1 MRPNSQEIADSEPCQ
16 ISKIEYFIKSPVEL
30 QYIQTPDIFK
40 PFAYSQPNCVS
51 CSLMYQLSLREKRPN
66 TELFLV
72 RIFLHSDCIRRD
84 TSYLSVFSSNAG
96 KYGPEV
102 TPYLDTFH
110 ALYSLEL
117 LTYYFHCIHYSLS
130 KVLPTPQLL
139 IFSASLQYIQR
150 FQ

>member
-1 MRPNSQEIADSEPCQ
+1 
-16 ISKIEYFIKSPVEL
+16 
-30 QYIQTPDIFK
+30 
-40 PFAYSQPNCVS
+40 
-51 CSLMYQLSLREKRPN
+51 MYQLSLREKRPN

-130 KVLPTPQLL
+130 KVLPTP
-139 IFSASLQYIQR
+139 
-150 FQ
+150 